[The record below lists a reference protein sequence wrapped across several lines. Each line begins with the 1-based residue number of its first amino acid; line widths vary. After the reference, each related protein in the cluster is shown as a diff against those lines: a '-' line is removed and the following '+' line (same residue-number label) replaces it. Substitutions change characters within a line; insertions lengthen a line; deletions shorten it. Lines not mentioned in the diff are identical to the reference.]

1 MSPYNSNVILSP
13 PMKELLMGVR
23 DAQRLGPLK
32 AAVEGRITNE
42 KGAELSGLSLRQF
55 KRLKA
60 RFRQQGPAGL
70 LHRNRGRP
78 SPRGIDPAARA
89 EIVALLGRA
98 EPRLNDC
105 HVRDLLA
112 ERDIP
117 VSAETVRQIRRA
129 LGLAPK
135 HRRRPAKH
143 RRRRL
148 RAARVGSMVLID
160 GTEFAWLGIH
170 APVFTL
176 VGTLDDATGEPLSLV
191 RRANEDLHGFTQA
204 LHETITKFGVCEA
217 LYGDRT
223 GIAVR
228 NDGYWSRE
236 EELAGRQRPTQ
247 FGQMLD
253 ELGIR
258 YIAARSPEAKGRIE
272 RHWKMV
278 QDRLPA
284 ELALNDIRTL
294 EAFDAFLPQFIARC
308 KQWFAQEPRE
318 SVLAW
323 RKAPRQ
329 LDRILAC
336 RYERVVGRDNVVTL
350 PGRTLQIPPGPHQ
363 RSYALT
369 RVEVRELL
377 DGRMLVLREGA
388 VLLEQPAPTGPFSLA
403 PRDNAE
409 CRRKRRGP
417 VPLNVSIRVD
427 KPKRAPAPR
436 SLPAGDK
443 DLLARRR
450 RSAQRS
456 LRNRSFKAIR
466 PQIGRAHV

>member
-1 MSPYNSNVILSP
+1 
-13 PMKELLMGVR
+13 MKELLMGVR

-32 AAVEGRITNE
+32 AAVEGQITNV

-55 KRLKA
+55 KRLKG
-60 RFRQQGPAGL
+60 RFRKGGPAAL
-70 LHRNRGRP
+70 LHGNRGRP
-78 SPRGIDPAARA
+78 SPRRIEAEARA
-89 EIVALLGRA
+89 KIVELLERA

-105 HVRDLLA
+105 HIRDLLD
-112 ERDIP
+112 ERGVS

-148 RAARVGSMVLID
+148 RAARVGSLVLID
-160 GTEFAWLGIH
+160 GTEYAWLGIH

-204 LHETITKFGVCEA
+204 LQEMITKFGVCEA

-272 RHWKMV
+272 RHWKML

-284 ELALNDIRTL
+284 ELALNGIRTV
-294 EAFDAFLPQFIARC
+294 EAFDAFLPQFMVRC
-308 KQWFAQEPRE
+308 TKWFAQEPRE
-318 SVLAW
+318 TVRAW
-323 RKAPRQ
+323 RKAPRH
-329 LDRILAC
+329 LERILAC
-336 RYERVVGRDNVVTL
+336 RYERVVSCDNVVSI
-350 PGRTLQIPPGPHQ
+350 PGRTLEIPPGPNQ
-363 RSYALT
+363 RSYARS

-377 DGRMLVLREGA
+377 DGRALVLREGN
-388 VLLEQPAPTGPFSLA
+388 VLLEQPAENGPFTLT

-409 CRRKRRGP
+409 SRRKPRKP
-417 VPLNVSIRVD
+417 VKLSVGIKAD
-427 KPKRAPAPR
+427 KPPKASAPR

-450 RSAQRS
+450 RSAQRA
-456 LRNRSFKAIR
+456 RRQGSFKTTR
-466 PQIGRAHV
+466 PLQSAARG